1 MLRDLSSL
9 GNAEATIKTL
19 QLELEKLQWRHNQEL
34 AEMKHNT
41 GKFNCNN
48 IIYHI
53 IGWELTVE
61 IYNVIF
67 SL

>member
-1 MLRDLSSL
+1 MNLYIFYNSFLKLHKLHKDDFQNI
-9 GNAEATIKTL
+9 NAQKT
-19 QLELEKLQWRHNQEL
+19 WIN
-34 AEMKHNT
+34 AISTYCKHLT
-41 GKFNCNN
+41 KF
-48 IIYHI
+48 HI

>member
-1 MLRDLSSL
+1 MANQGWNPAPSPSHRVEVAMLKSAGRTSPK
-9 GNAEATIKTL
+9 N
-19 QLELEKLQWRHNQEL
+19 
-34 AEMKHNT
+34 
-41 GKFNCNN
+41 
-48 IIYHI
+48 HI

>member
-1 MLRDLSSL
+1 MDLIHITQLNLLVASISNTL
-9 GNAEATIKTL
+9 LKFHIFGNGAEHI
-19 QLELEKLQWRHNQEL
+19 
-34 AEMKHNT
+34 
-41 GKFNCNN
+41 CS
-48 IIYHI
+48 HI

>member
-1 MLRDLSSL
+1 MGGKGSDEIRSEIRKVTGMIADAPTTDSL
-9 GNAEATIKTL
+9 VKRYGV
-19 QLELEKLQWRHNQEL
+19 
-34 AEMKHNT
+34 
-41 GKFNCNN
+41 F
-48 IIYHI
+48 HI